1 MTENNNLVDIKTVS
15 VDSSLSKSERI
26 TEFVRQIKNPHHFK
40 CGGFTV
46 AVKFAEDGPSLEN
59 CLQRIIA
66 I

>member
-1 MTENNNLVDIKTVS
+1 MKENNNLVDIKTIS

-26 TEFVRQIKNPHHFK
+26 TEFVRQIKDPHHFK
-40 CGGFTV
+40 CGDFTV
-46 AVKFAEDGPSLEN
+46 TVKFPEDGPSLEN